1 MVVCLVHLVCFVQP
15 NKRDKPNE
23 PNNGLL
29 VLVDFFSILLETL
42 SLTLLT
48 VNRFHRTFIR
58 PILLTTVLTSEKY
71 TLFFQCREHP
81 MRSALW
87 LILPLAF
94 LVELFDLPGHALE
107 ALYAAQTLAAT
118 TAPSQESFAKSKRPR
133 TSHIR
138 LTPPGLGLTTIQ
150 NFRTAN
156 SPSMAR
162 LVLDLNAKAR
172 PSTPPLLQAE
182 GVTIEIP
189 NATLSPSAKTKL
201 AVGGIA
207 KPFIITQPS
216 ERSVHISLPAG
227 SFKSYKLLALA
238 NPPRLVI
245 DIVPPSEPRTIQYTE
260 PTPDLASPLPTPQ
273 QPLQPRTK
281 SFTTIVIDPGHGG
294 KDPGARGQ
302 QGTEEKDITLKV
314 ALKLRDLLR
323 QQRGIRVLM
332 TRERDEFIE
341 LEDRA
346 KFANGQEADLFV
358 SIHVNSHPQRSV
370 KGLEIYH
377 FGEAKD
383 QRALEVAARENGT
396 PLNSTGV
403 GWEYLVADLLTAKK
417 IEASLELA
425 WTAKEAMVTNLNG
438 QYALVDHGVK
448 TAPFYVLR
456 FTSMPSIL
464 AEIAYISNSAEE
476 DLLRTTRFTTRV
488 AEALMEGI
496 TAFLASAKPATR

>member
-1 MVVCLVHLVCFVQP
+1 
-15 NKRDKPNE
+15 
-23 PNNGLL
+23 
-29 VLVDFFSILLETL
+29 
-42 SLTLLT
+42 
-48 VNRFHRTFIR
+48 
-58 PILLTTVLTSEKY
+58 
-71 TLFFQCREHP
+71 

-87 LILPLAF
+87 RILPLAF
-94 LVELFDLPGHALE
+94 LVGLFDLPGHALE
-107 ALYAAQTLAAT
+107 PLCVAQTIAAT
-118 TAPSQESFAKSKRPR
+118 TAPRQEPSAKSKRPR
-133 TSHIR
+133 TSQIR
-138 LTPPGLGLTTIQ
+138 LAPSALGLTTIQ

-156 SPSMAR
+156 SPNMAR
-162 LVLDLNAKAR
+162 LVFDLTAKAN
-172 PSTPPLLQAE
+172 PNAHPLLQAE

-189 NATLSPSAKTKL
+189 NTILGSSAKTKL
-201 AVGGIA
+201 AAGKIA

-216 ERSVHISLPAG
+216 ERSVHVSLPTG
-227 SFKSYKLLALA
+227 SFKSYKLFTLAD
-238 NPPRLVI
+238 PPRLVI
-245 DIVPPSEPRTIQYTE
+245 DVVPANETRAIPRSEPS
-260 PTPDLASPLPTPQ
+260 PDLAPPFPTPQ
-273 QPLQPRTK
+273 QPFQPRTK
-281 SFTTIVIDPGHGG
+281 SITTIVIDPGHGG

-314 ALKLRDLLR
+314 ALKLRDLLSR
-323 QQRGIRVLM
+323 QGGIRVLM
-332 TRERDEFIE
+332 TRERDEFVE
-341 LEDRA
+341 LEDRT

-358 SIHVNSHPQRSV
+358 SIHVNSHHQRSV
-370 KGLEIYH
+370 KGIEIYH

-425 WTAKEAMVTNLNG
+425 WTTKEAMVTNLNG

-488 AEALMEGI
+488 AEALMQGV
-496 TAFLASAKPATR
+496 TSFLASAKPATR